1 MATLSE
7 SKTSEGFQAG
17 ITPSNDFSSF
27 FSSISGA
34 LDMSVSEPIT
44 SIEQFKSVITSLT
57 EHIKTKGSGIT
68 GISKGKMT
76 NQNIGGVIMANLCK
90 KRLIAYRDNHKRPSD
105 EAETDLINRRIN
117 QLFSKQFVLSFASS
131 LPMRSHGAPGATT
144 AVTSTA
150 AMASGENDDDDNS
163 GQGSYTLFYNELF
176 NLTSGKFK
184 WRGKILAPVSNDLQ
198 CLRAMGNS
206 SPSTSVHDMHNKGD
220 LKCYICDCA
229 IKTGMDKMQCE
240 HILPIVTALAH
251 WWLVKPIGTTPRNLN
266 DIYNPDTVGALSYEY
281 AWSHA
286 CCNLIKNNWEIVKID
301 GTGCSPDNRGIT
313 DMLQAIWE
321 GAGGL
326 NERGNTLKRLFDC
339 HEVNRLSSEKKGVG
353 CLTSLGKIVGNNRF
367 GLTARGEQARTNI
380 QTILKPLCDNISTNI
395 TRCTDYQ
402 IYELLTKFKVISAID
417 DDNFLSI
424 LLNLSTDELPSEVLS
439 SQAAKE
445 AADLW
450 KSIYVSFREV
460 NNLAS
465 QINNLNKKLEK
476 MNKRIDDEIKNEI
489 EALERGTPRTQD
501 KRNEQIG
508 ELETERETLQ
518 AESETL
524 DKDTL
529 QVTLFINYLS
539 ATQQMYS
546 KYSDYLKVNGS
557 ASKLL
562 EMKSSNN
569 VIQVNGV
576 DIHRYEILPP
586 FDEKFT
592 EVTQERREEMI
603 TDLQDDI
610 DQYMITVRDN
620 MRGGRDP
627 SFMRTGVTPGM
638 IGVTPGMIGVS
649 NRELT
654 IGKLEK
660 YIPSNGDTV
669 KLTSLRKAL
678 SDPSITS
685 KLDKMDSSAATDDM
699 VKTNGDIGKLVPKPL
714 SFNKSTDVE
723 LKSKIN
729 EKIDELN
736 KDDADSKKTVPL
748 FIYSAID
755 NKNLKDLPAPNF
767 GPTVEDIITEYYNSF
782 IKLSDDDNELDDTGS
797 TLGGS
802 KITKKRK
809 RKTKK
814 RTKKITKK
822 RKRKRKN
829 SRKRKNTRK
838 RRNTRKRKNSRKR
851 NN

>member
-1 MATLSE
+1 MASLSE
-7 SKTSEGFQAG
+7 SKTSDGFQAG

-27 FSSISGA
+27 FNSISGA
-34 LDMSVSEPIT
+34 LDMSMSHPIT
-44 SIEQFKSVITSLT
+44 SIEQFNSVITSLT
-57 EHIKTKGSGIT
+57 EHIKSNGSGIT

-76 NQNIGGVIMANLCK
+76 NQNIGGVIMANLCR
-90 KRLIAYRDNHKRPSD
+90 KRLIAYRDNPKRPSD
-105 EAETDLINRRIN
+105 EAETALINKRIN
-117 QLFSKQFVLSFASS
+117 QLFSKHFVLSFANS
-131 LPMRSHGAPGATT
+131 LPMRSHGAEGMTT
-144 AVTSTA
+144 AVTSTE

-206 SPSTSVHDMHNKGD
+206 SPSTSVHALHNNGD

-229 IKTGMDKMQCE
+229 IKRGMDKMQCE

-251 WWLVKPIGTTPRNLN
+251 WWLVKPIGTTPRELN
-266 DIYNPDTVGALSYEY
+266 DIYNPDTVSALSYEY

-286 CCNLIKNNWEIVKID
+286 CCNLIKNNWEIIKID

-321 GAGGL
+321 GAGG
-326 NERGNTLKRLFDC
+326 ERGNTLKRLFDC

-353 CLTSLGKIVGNNRF
+353 CLTSLGGIVGNNRF
-367 GLTARGEQARTNI
+367 GLTARGKQARKNI

-450 KSIYVSFREV
+450 NSIYVSFREV

-465 QINNLNKKLEK
+465 QINNLDKKLEK
-476 MNKRIDDEIKNEI
+476 MNKRIDTEIPNEI
-489 EALERGTPRTQD
+489 NALERGTSRTQD
-501 KRNEQIG
+501 ARNEKI
-508 ELETERETLQ
+508 EALVTEKDALQ
-518 AESETL
+518 TESDTL

-529 QVTLFINYLS
+529 QGTLFINYLS

-546 KYSDYLKVNGS
+546 KYSDYLKVNGT

-569 VIQVNGV
+569 VIQVNSV
-576 DIHRYEILPP
+576 DIHRYGIQPP

-603 TDLQDDI
+603 TDLQYDI
-610 DQYMITVRDN
+610 DQYMITVRDY
-620 MRGGRDP
+620 MRGGRMLQ
-627 SFMRTGVTPGM
+627 STPAS
-638 IGVTPGMIGVS
+638 GMIGVS
-649 NRELT
+649 NHELT

-660 YIPSNGDTV
+660 NIPSDDDTV

-678 SDPSITS
+678 SDPSIKS
-685 KLDKMDSSAATDDM
+685 KLDDMDSSPATDSSDM

-723 LKSKIN
+723 LKLKIN

-755 NKNLKDLPAPNF
+755 NKSLKDLPAPNF

-782 IKLSDDDNELDDTGS
+782 IKLSDDDNEQDDTGS

-822 RKRKRKN
+822 RKRKN

>member
-1 MATLSE
+1 
-7 SKTSEGFQAG
+7 
-17 ITPSNDFSSF
+17 
-27 FSSISGA
+27 
-34 LDMSVSEPIT
+34 
-44 SIEQFKSVITSLT
+44 
-57 EHIKTKGSGIT
+57 
-68 GISKGKMT
+68 
-76 NQNIGGVIMANLCK
+76 
-90 KRLIAYRDNHKRPSD
+90 
-105 EAETDLINRRIN
+105 
-117 QLFSKQFVLSFASS
+117 
-131 LPMRSHGAPGATT
+131 MRSHGAPGESSAI
-144 AVTSTA
+144 TSTQ
-150 AMASGENDDDDNS
+150 AMASGENADDDNS
-163 GQGSYTLFYNELF
+163 SQGSYTLFYNTLF
-176 NLTSGKFK
+176 KLTSGKFK

-198 CLRAMGNS
+198 CLRAMSNS
-206 SPSTSVHDMHNKGD
+206 SPSTSVPDMHDRGD

-229 IKTGMDKMQCE
+229 IKQGMDKMQCE

-251 WWLVKPIGTTPRNLN
+251 WWLVKPIGTTPKNLST
-266 DIYNPDTVGALSYEY
+266 IYNSDTVNALSYEY

-286 CCNLIKNNWEIVKID
+286 CCNLIKNNWEIIKID
-301 GTGCSPDNRGIT
+301 ASGCSPDNIGIT
-313 DMLQAIWE
+313 AMLQAIWE
-321 GAGGL
+321 GAGG
-326 NERGNTLKRLFDC
+326 ERGTTLSRLFDC
-339 HEVNRLSSEKKGVG
+339 HNVNILSSEKKGVG
-353 CLTSLGKIVGNNRF
+353 CLTSLGEIKGNNRF
-367 GLTARGEQARTNI
+367 SLTVRGKQARKNI
-380 QTILKPLCDNISTNI
+380 QTILKPLCDNISANI

-450 KSIYVSFREV
+450 NSIIVSFREV
-460 NNLAS
+460 NNAAS
-465 QINNLNKKLEK
+465 QINNLNKELAIMDKRIEKDIPKEIKAIRSLTTSRNREEKEPEIDALEK
-476 MNKRIDDEIKNEI
+476 EKV
-489 EALERGTPRTQD
+489 ALQTKLT
-501 KRNEQIG
+501 
-508 ELETERETLQ
+508 
-518 AESETL
+518 TL

-529 QVTLFINYLS
+529 QGTLFINYLS
-539 ATQQMYS
+539 ATQQMYI

-562 EMKSSNN
+562 EMKRSNN

-576 DIHRYEILPP
+576 DIHRYEIQPP

-592 EVTQERREEMI
+592 EETQEKREERI
-603 TDLQDDI
+603 SALQYDI
-610 DQYMITVRDN
+610 DQYMITLTDN
-620 MRGGRDP
+620 MRGGR
-627 SFMRTGVTPGM
+627 
-638 IGVTPGMIGVS
+638 ITPGMIGVS
-649 NRELT
+649 NHELT

-660 YIPSNGDTV
+660 DIPSNGDTV
-669 KLTSLRKAL
+669 KLKSLRKAL
-678 SDPSITS
+678 SDPSIKS
-685 KLDKMDSSAATDDM
+685 KLDKIDSSAAATDSDDM

-767 GPTVEDIITEYYNSF
+767 GPKVEDIITEYYNSF

-822 RKRKRKN
+822 RKRKN

>member
-1 MATLSE
+1 MASLSE
-7 SKTSEGFQAG
+7 SKTSEEDFQAG

-27 FSSISGA
+27 FNSISGA
-34 LDMSVSEPIT
+34 LDMNVSDSIT
-44 SIEQFKSVITSLT
+44 SIEQFNSVITSLT
-57 EHIKTKGSGIT
+57 EHIKSNGSGIT

-90 KRLIAYRDNHKRPSD
+90 KRLIAYRDNPKRPSD
-105 EAETDLINRRIN
+105 EAETDLINERIN

-131 LPMRSHGAPGATT
+131 LPMRSHGAPGESSAI
-144 AVTSTA
+144 TSTQ
-150 AMASGENDDDDNS
+150 AMASGENADDDNN
-163 GQGSYTLFYNELF
+163 GQGSYTLFYNTLF

-206 SPSTSVHDMHNKGD
+206 SPSTSVHDMHDIGD

-229 IKTGMDKMQCE
+229 IKEGMDKMQCE

-251 WWLVKPIGTTPRNLN
+251 WWLVKPTGTTPRDLRT
-266 DIYNPDTVGALSYEY
+266 IYNSDTVNALSYEY

-286 CCNLIKNNWEIVKID
+286 CCNLIKNNWEIIKID
-301 GTGCSPDNRGIT
+301 ASGCSPDNRGIT

-321 GAGGL
+321 GAGG
-326 NERGNTLKRLFDC
+326 ERGNTLKRLFDC

-353 CLTSLGKIVGNNRF
+353 CLTSLGEIVGNNRF
-367 GLTARGEQARTNI
+367 GLTARGKQARKNI
-380 QTILKPLCDNISTNI
+380 QTILKPLCDNISANI

-450 KSIYVSFREV
+450 NSIIVSFREV
-460 NNLAS
+460 NNAAS
-465 QINNLNKKLEK
+465 QINKLDKKLEK
-476 MNKRIDDEIKNEI
+476 MNKRIDTEIPNEI
-489 EALERGTPRTQD
+489 HALERGTSRTQNA
-501 KRNEQIG
+501 RNEKI
-508 ELETERETLQ
+508 EALVTEKGALQ
-518 AESETL
+518 TESDTL

-529 QVTLFINYLS
+529 QGTLFINYLS

-546 KYSDYLKVNGS
+546 KYSNYLKINGT

-562 EMKSSNN
+562 EMKSSKNPL
-569 VIQVNGV
+569 IKVNSV
-576 DIHRYEILPP
+576 DIHRYEIQPP

-603 TDLQDDI
+603 TDLQYDI

-620 MRGGRDP
+620 MRGGR
-627 SFMRTGVTPGM
+627 
-638 IGVTPGMIGVS
+638 ITPGMIGVS
-649 NRELT
+649 NHELT

-660 YIPSNGDTV
+660 DIPSNGDTV
-669 KLTSLRKAL
+669 KLKSLRKAL
-678 SDPSITS
+678 SDPSIKS
-685 KLDKMDSSAATDDM
+685 KLDKIDSSAAATDSSDM

-723 LKSKIN
+723 LKLKIN

-755 NKNLKDLPAPNF
+755 NKSLKDLPAPNF
-767 GPTVEDIITEYYNSF
+767 GPKVEDIITEYYNSF
-782 IKLSDDDNELDDTGS
+782 IKLSDDDNEPDDTGS

-822 RKRKRKN
+822 RKRKN

>member
-1 MATLSE
+1 MASLSE
-7 SKTSEGFQAG
+7 SKTSEEGFQAG

-27 FSSISGA
+27 FNSISGA
-34 LDMSVSEPIT
+34 LDMNVSDSIT
-44 SIEQFKSVITSLT
+44 SIEQFNSVITSLT
-57 EHIKTKGSGIT
+57 KHIKSDGSGIT

-90 KRLIAYRDNHKRPSD
+90 KRLIAYRDNPKRPSNDD
-105 EAETDLINRRIN
+105 ETALINERIN

-131 LPMRSHGAPGATT
+131 LPMRSHGAEGESSAI
-144 AVTSTA
+144 TSTQ
-150 AMASGENDDDDNS
+150 AMASGENADDDNN
-163 GQGSYTLFYNELF
+163 GQGSYTLFYNTLF

-206 SPSTSVHDMHNKGD
+206 SPSTSVHTMHDRGD

-229 IKTGMDKMQCE
+229 IKKGMDKMQCE

-251 WWLVKPIGTTPRNLN
+251 WWLVKPIGTTPRNLDN
-266 DIYNPDTVGALSYEY
+266 IYNSDTVSALSYEY

-286 CCNLIKNNWEIVKID
+286 CCNLIKNNWEIIKID

-321 GAGGL
+321 GAGG
-326 NERGNTLKRLFDC
+326 ERGNTLKRLFDC

-353 CLTSLGKIVGNNRF
+353 CLTSLGGIVGNNRF
-367 GLTARGEQARTNI
+367 GLTARGKQARKNI

-424 LLNLSTDELPSEVLS
+424 LLNLSTDELPSQVLS

-450 KSIYVSFREV
+450 NSIDVSFREV

-465 QINNLNKKLEK
+465 QIIRMEK
-476 MNKRIDDEIKNEI
+476 EIVGMDKRIETDIPKEIKAIRSRTTSRNREEKDEEI
-489 EALERGTPRTQD
+489 KA
-501 KRNEQIG
+501 
-508 ELETERETLQ
+508 LETE
-518 AESETL
+518 
-524 DKDTL
+524 KDTL
-529 QVTLFINYLS
+529 QRELDTLETDTLQGTLFISYLS
-539 ATQQMYS
+539 ATQQMYI

-562 EMKSSNN
+562 EMKSSRNKP
-569 VIQVNGV
+569 VQVNSV
-576 DIHRYEILPP
+576 DIHRYEIQPP
-586 FDEKFT
+586 FDEIYTSK
-592 EVTQERREEMI
+592 TQEERDELI
-603 TDLQDDI
+603 TALQIAI
-610 DQYMITVRDN
+610 DKYMITVSDHI
-620 MRGGRDP
+620 GGR
-627 SFMRTGVTPGM
+627 
-638 IGVTPGMIGVS
+638 ITPGMIGVS
-649 NRELT
+649 NHELT

-660 YIPSNGDTV
+660 NIPSNSDTDV
-669 KLTSLRKAL
+669 SLTSLRKAL
-678 SDPSITS
+678 SDPSIKS

-723 LKSKIN
+723 LKLKIN

-755 NKNLKDLPAPNF
+755 NKSLKDLPAPNF

-782 IKLSDDDNELDDTGS
+782 IKLSDDDNEQDDTGS

-822 RKRKRKN
+822 RKRKN

-851 NN
+851 KN